1 VIRFFLLPESN
12 DNELSPVLKEMGLST
27 YESKVWGTLLRR
39 GQADAQTLTRE
50 ADVPFGRI
58 YEVLN
63 ALIRKRIVE
72 VQNTRP
78 KQYRPKRTKE
88 VLDRLVDSKKREMQ
102 AGLRRLEEAAERVK
116 RQLEHIDRILPK
128 DEIFVSVALSPQE
141 IEDLGREAV
150 YSAENE
156 IFVAK
161 NPVGVPQKLGGTF
174 DENTRLL
181 AEKAS
186 HGVTVKLMFAESITR
201 PTKIFGSVAEKA
213 GKGLFQVR
221 VFPGTINRFS
231 VIDRRYVLYHITD
244 PYEPEAGIVL
254 IKLFSK
260 KLAEHMGQVFLNCW
274 RNSTSFQEQER
285 RVLTSR

>member
-1 VIRFFLLPESN
+1 LPTSN
-12 DNELSPVLKEMGLST
+12 DDDLSPILKEMGLST
-27 YESKVWGTLLRR
+27 YESRVWETLLRR

-78 KQYRPKRTKE
+78 KLYRPKRTKE
-88 VLDRLVDSKKREMQ
+88 VLDRLVDSRKREMQ
-102 AGLRRLEEAAERVK
+102 AELKRLEEAAERVK
-116 RQLEHIDRILPK
+116 RQFEHIDRILPR
-128 DEIFVSVALSPQE
+128 DEIFVSVALGHQE

-156 IFVAK
+156 ILVTK
-161 NPVGVPQKLGGTF
+161 NPADVPPKLRSAF
-174 DENTRLL
+174 DENAKLL

-186 HGVTVKLMFAESITR
+186 HGIVVKIMFAESVPG
-201 PTKIFGSVAEKA
+201 PTKILGSMTEKT
-213 GKGLFQVR
+213 GNGMLQLR
-221 VFPGTINRFS
+221 VFPGAINRFT
-231 VIDRRYVLYHITD
+231 VIDRRYVLYHVAD
-244 PYEPEAGIVL
+244 PYEPEAGIAL

-260 KLAEHMGQVFLNCW
+260 KLAEHMCQVFLNCW
-274 RNSTSFQEQER
+274 RNSAPVQEQER
-285 RVLTSR
+285 RVLMSH

>member
-1 VIRFFLLPESN
+1 MPESN
-12 DNELSPVLKEMGLST
+12 VDDLSPILKEMGLST
-27 YESKVWGTLLRR
+27 YESRVWETLLRR

-63 ALIRKRIVE
+63 ALIRKKIVE

-78 KQYRPKRTKE
+78 KLYRPRRTKE

-102 AGLRRLEEAAERVK
+102 AGLRRLEEAAEKVK
-116 RQLEHIDRILPK
+116 RQFEHIDKILPK
-128 DEIFVSVALSPQE
+128 DEVFVSVALDDQE
-141 IEDLGREAV
+141 IEDLGREAI

-156 IFVAK
+156 ILVTK
-161 NPVGVPQKLGGTF
+161 NPVDVPQKLLRSF

-186 HGVTVKLMFAESITR
+186 HGVSVKIMFAESVSRSIKT
-201 PTKIFGSVAEKA
+201 FGSMKEKT
-213 GKGLFQVR
+213 GDGFQVR
-221 VFPGTINRFS
+221 FFPGTINRFS
-231 VIDRRYVLYHITD
+231 VIDRKYVLYHITD
-244 PYEPEAGIVL
+244 PYEPETGIAL
-254 IKLFSK
+254 IQLFSK
-260 KLAEHMGQVFLNCW
+260 KLAEHMRQIFLNCW
-274 RNSTSFQEQER
+274 RNSASVQEQER